1 MSAIIT
7 DQIRILNAKN
17 FVAGVANTDN
27 SYYSFIGLPNPED
40 YQTNWDTDPPTPKD
54 SFDEEMGYWD
64 SMIALKKVN
73 NADIR
78 QVVTKRIWKSGT
90 KYDMYRHDYSRSN
103 TSSIS
108 KATNLYNASY
118 YVINEDYRVY
128 MCLQNGTSPDY
139 PNGQISLDQ
148 PTFTD
153 LEPRAAGTSN
163 DGYIWKYLYTIKPN
177 EIIKFET
184 SDFIPVPQEWQTS
197 PDNAPVRENAIEG
210 SIKIVTIT
218 NAGVNVGAISTSYT
232 RVPING
238 DGNGAEATVVVNNDL
253 KIDSVTISSQGS
265 GYTYGTLDLATGGVP
280 VATTEPEFNVI
291 IPPAGGHGAD
301 IYRELGAYNVLMY
314 SRLENDTENPDFIT
328 GNQFSRIGVVENP
341 LAPNSIIPLT
351 LDKASALSALRLTG
365 IGYSS
370 ATFTADS
377 QFVQTI
383 GTGLTAVGRV
393 VSYDQTTGV
402 LKYWQDRVGF
412 NTVGAALTNAPYGY
426 EQLEFTSSPS
436 SGGNIVITPTT
447 GSNLQI
453 DSSFSG
459 FSTSINN
466 RTYNLGQD
474 FTNGIS
480 SPEVKRYSGNI
491 IYVDNRPSVNRSV
504 NQKEDIKVILQ
515 F

>member
-17 FVAGVANTDN
+17 FVAGVGNTDN

-78 QVVTKRIWKSGT
+78 QVVTKRVWKSGT

-163 DGYIWKYLYTIKPN
+163 DGYVWKYLYTIKPN

-218 NAGVNVGAISTSYT
+218 NAGINVGAISTSYT

-265 GYTYGTLDLATGGVP
+265 GYTYGTLDLVAGGVP
-280 VATTEPEFNVI
+280 VASTEPEFNVI
-291 IPPAGGHGAD
+291 IPPSGGHGAD
-301 IYRELGAYNVLMY
+301 IYRELGAYNVLLY

-370 ATFTADS
+370 ATFSADS

-426 EQLEFTSSPS
+426 EQLEFTSNPS
-436 SGGNIVITPTT
+436 SGGTIVITPTT

>member
-7 DQIRILNAKN
+7 DQITILNATN
-17 FVAGVANTDN
+17 FDAGVGNTDN

-78 QVVTKRIWKSGT
+78 QVVTKRVWKSGT

-163 DGYIWKYLYTIKPN
+163 DGYVWKYLYTIKPN

-218 NAGVNVGAISTSYT
+218 NAGINVGAISTSYT

-265 GYTYGTLDLATGGVP
+265 GYTYGTLDLAAGGVP
-280 VATTEPEFNVI
+280 VASTEPEFNVI
-291 IPPAGGHGAD
+291 IPPSGGHGAD
-301 IYRELGAYNVLMY
+301 IYRELGAYNVLLY

-370 ATFTADS
+370 ATFSADS

-426 EQLEFTSSPS
+426 EQLEFTSNPS
-436 SGGNIVITPTT
+436 SGGTIVITPTT

>member
-17 FVAGVANTDN
+17 FVAGVASSEN
-27 SYYSFIGLPNPED
+27 SYYSFIGLPNPSD
-40 YQTNWDTDPPTPKD
+40 VQTTWDTDPPTPKD
-54 SFDEEMGYWD
+54 SFDQEMSYWD
-64 SMIALKKVN
+64 SMIAMKKIN

-78 QVVTKRIWKSGT
+78 QVVTKRAWKSGT

-163 DGYIWKYLYTIKPN
+163 DGYVWKYLYTIKPN

-184 SDFIPVPQEWQTS
+184 SDFIPVPQGWNNS
-197 PDNAPVRENAIEG
+197 PENASVRENAIDG
-210 SIKIVTIT
+210 SIKIVTVT
-218 NAGVNVGAISTSYT
+218 NSGVNVGAISTSYT

-265 GYTYGTLDLATGGVP
+265 GYTYGTLDLAAGGVP
-280 VATTEPEFNVI
+280 VASTEPEFNVI
-291 IPPAGGHGAD
+291 IPPSGGHGAD
-301 IYRELGAYNVLMY
+301 IYRELGAYNILMY

-328 GNQFSRIGVVENP
+328 GNQFARIGVVENP
-341 LAPNSIIPLT
+341 LPPNSTVPLT
-351 LDKASALSALRLTG
+351 LDKASALSAVRLTG

-370 ATFTADS
+370 ATFEPDS
-377 QFVQTI
+377 HFVQTI
-383 GTGLTAVGRV
+383 GTGLTAAARV

-412 NTVGAALTNAPYGY
+412 NTVGAAITNAPYGY
-426 EQLEFTSSPS
+426 EQLEFTSSPA
-436 SGGNIVITPTT
+436 SGGSLVITPST

-480 SPEVKRYSGNI
+480 APEVKRYSGNI
-491 IYVDNRPSVNRSV
+491 IYIDNRPSVNRSV

>member
-17 FVAGVANTDN
+17 FVAGVASSEN
-27 SYYSFIGLPNPED
+27 SYYSFIGLPNPSD
-40 YQTNWDTDPPTPKD
+40 VQTNWDTDPPTPKD
-54 SFDEEMGYWD
+54 SFDQERSYYD
-64 SMIALKKVN
+64 SMIAMKKIN

-78 QVVTKRIWKSGT
+78 QVVTKRVWKSGT

-163 DGYIWKYLYTIKPN
+163 DGYVWKYLYTIKPN

-184 SDFIPVPQEWQTS
+184 SDFIPVPQEWETS

-218 NAGVNVGAISTSYT
+218 NAGINVGAISTSYT

-265 GYTYGTLDLATGGVP
+265 GYTYGTLDLVAGGVP
-280 VATTEPEFNVI
+280 VASTEPEFNVI
-291 IPPAGGHGAD
+291 IPPSGGHGSN
-301 IYRELGAYNVLMY
+301 IYRELGAYNVLLY

-370 ATFTADS
+370 ANFSADS

-426 EQLEFTSSPS
+426 EQLEFTSNPS
-436 SGGNIVITPTT
+436 SGGSIVITPTT

-491 IYVDNRPSVNRSV
+491 IYVDNRPSVNRSI

>member
-78 QVVTKRIWKSGT
+78 QVVTKRVWKSGT

-163 DGYIWKYLYTIKPN
+163 DGYVWKYLYTIKPN

-218 NAGVNVGAISTSYT
+218 NAGINVGAISTSYT

-265 GYTYGTLDLATGGVP
+265 GYTYGTLDLAAGGVP
-280 VATTEPEFNVI
+280 VASTEPEFNVI
-291 IPPAGGHGAD
+291 IPPSGGHGAD
-301 IYRELGAYNVLMY
+301 IYRELGAYNVLLY

-370 ATFTADS
+370 ATFSADS

-426 EQLEFTSSPS
+426 EQLEFTSTPS
-436 SGGNIVITPTT
+436 SGGTIVITPTT

-491 IYVDNRPSVNRSV
+491 IYVDNRPSVNRSI

>member
-17 FVAGVANTDN
+17 FVAGVGNTDN

-78 QVVTKRIWKSGT
+78 QVVTKRVWKSGT

-163 DGYIWKYLYTIKPN
+163 DGYVWKYLYTIKPN

-218 NAGVNVGAISTSYT
+218 NAGINVGAISTSYT

-265 GYTYGTLDLATGGVP
+265 GYTYGTLDLVAGGVP
-280 VATTEPEFNVI
+280 VASTEPEFNVI
-291 IPPAGGHGAD
+291 IPPSGGHGSN
-301 IYRELGAYNVLMY
+301 IYRELGAYNVLLY

-370 ATFTADS
+370 ATFSADS

-426 EQLEFTSSPS
+426 EQLEFTSNPS
-436 SGGNIVITPTT
+436 SGGTIVITPTT

-491 IYVDNRPSVNRSV
+491 IYVDNRPSVNRSI

>member
-17 FVAGVANTDN
+17 FVAGVANTEN
-27 SYYSFIGLPNPED
+27 SYYSFIGLPNPSD
-40 YQTNWDTDPPTPKD
+40 VQTNWDTDPPTPKD
-54 SFDEEMGYWD
+54 SFDQERSYYD
-64 SMIALKKVN
+64 TMIAMKKIN

-78 QVVTKRIWKSGT
+78 QVVARRTWKSGT

-103 TSSIS
+103 TSAIS

-128 MCLQNGTSPDY
+128 MCLQNGTGPDY

-163 DGYIWKYLYTIKPN
+163 DGYVWKYLYTIKPN

-184 SDFIPVPQEWQTS
+184 SDFIPVPQDWDIS
-197 PDNAPVRENAIEG
+197 PDNAPVRDNAVDG
-210 SIKIVTIT
+210 SIKIVTVT

-265 GYTYGTLDLATGGVP
+265 GYTYGTLDLAAGGVP
-280 VATTEPEFNVI
+280 AATTPPEFNVI
-291 IPPAGGHGAD
+291 IPPSGGHGAD
-301 IYRELGAYNVLMY
+301 IYRELGAFNVLMY

-328 GNQFSRIGVVENP
+328 NNQFARIGVVENP
-341 LAPNSIIPLT
+341 LAPNSILPLT
-351 LDKASALSALRLTG
+351 LDKASALNAIRLTG

-370 ATFTADS
+370 ATFAPDTT
-377 QFVQTI
+377 FTQTI
-383 GTGLTAVGRV
+383 GTGITAAGRV

-412 NTVGAALTNAPYGY
+412 NTVGAAITNAPFGY
-426 EQLEFTSSPS
+426 EQLEFPSSPS
-436 SGGNIVITPTT
+436 TGGDLVITPST

-453 DSSFSG
+453 DASFSG

-480 SPEVKRYSGNI
+480 APEVKRYSGNI
-491 IYVDNRPSVNRSV
+491 IYVDNRPSVNRSI

>member
-17 FVAGVANTDN
+17 FVTGVASSEN
-27 SYYSFIGLPNPED
+27 SYYSFIGLPNPSD
-40 YQTNWDTDPPTPKD
+40 VQTTWDTDPPTPKD
-54 SFDEEMGYWD
+54 SFDQEMSYWD
-64 SMIALKKVN
+64 SMIAMKKIN

-78 QVVTKRIWKSGT
+78 QVVTKRAWKSGT

-163 DGYIWKYLYTIKPN
+163 DGYVWKYLYTIKPN

-184 SDFIPVPQEWQTS
+184 SDFIPVPQDWPNS
-197 PDNAPVRENAIEG
+197 PENSSVRDNAVDG
-210 SIKIVTIT
+210 SIKIVTVT

-265 GYTYGTLDLATGGVP
+265 GYTYGTLDLAAGGVP
-280 VATTEPEFNVI
+280 VASTEPEFNVI
-291 IPPAGGHGAD
+291 IPPSGGHGAD

-328 GNQFSRIGVVENP
+328 GNQFARIGVVENP
-341 LAPNSIIPLT
+341 LPPNSTVPLT
-351 LDKASALSALRLTG
+351 LDKASALSAIRLTG

-370 ATFTADS
+370 ATFEPDS
-377 QFVQTI
+377 HFVQTI
-383 GTGLTAVGRV
+383 GTGLTAAARV

-412 NTVGAALTNAPYGY
+412 NTVGAAITNAPYGY
-426 EQLEFTSSPS
+426 EQLEFTSSPT
-436 SGGNIVITPTT
+436 SGGSLIITPST

-480 SPEVKRYSGNI
+480 APEVKRYSGNI
-491 IYVDNRPSVNRSV
+491 IYVDNRPSVNRSI

>member
-1 MSAIIT
+1 MC
-7 DQIRILNAKN
+7 IR
-17 FVAGVANTDN
+17 
-27 SYYSFIGLPNPED
+27 
-40 YQTNWDTDPPTPKD
+40 D
-54 SFDEEMGYWD
+54 S
-64 SMIALKKVN
+64 
-73 NADIR
+73 
-78 QVVTKRIWKSGT
+78 
-90 KYDMYRHDYSRSN
+90 
-103 TSSIS
+103 
-108 KATNLYNASY
+108 
-118 YVINEDYRVY
+118 
-128 MCLQNGTSPDY
+128 
-139 PNGQISLDQ
+139 
-148 PTFTD
+148 
-153 LEPRAAGTSN
+153 
-163 DGYIWKYLYTIKPN
+163 
-177 EIIKFET
+177 
-184 SDFIPVPQEWQTS
+184 
-197 PDNAPVRENAIEG
+197 
-210 SIKIVTIT
+210 TIT
-218 NAGVNVGAISTSYT
+218 NAGINVGAISTSYT

-265 GYTYGTLDLATGGVP
+265 GYTYGTLDLVAGGVP
-280 VATTEPEFNVI
+280 VASTEPEFNVI
-291 IPPAGGHGAD
+291 IPPSGGHGSN
-301 IYRELGAYNVLMY
+301 IYRELGAYNVLLY

-370 ATFTADS
+370 ANFSADS

-426 EQLEFTSSPS
+426 EQLEFTSNPS
-436 SGGNIVITPTT
+436 SGGSIVITPTT

-491 IYVDNRPSVNRSV
+491 IYVDNRPSVNRSI

>member
-64 SMIALKKVN
+64 SMIAMKKVN

-78 QVVTKRIWKSGT
+78 QVVTKRVWKSGT

-163 DGYIWKYLYTIKPN
+163 DGYVWKYLYTIKPN

-265 GYTYGTLDLATGGVP
+265 GYTYGTLDLAAGGVP
-280 VATTEPEFNVI
+280 VASTEPEFNVI

-301 IYRELGAYNVLMY
+301 IYRELGAYNVLLY

-370 ATFTADS
+370 ATFSADS

-436 SGGNIVITPTT
+436 SGGTIVITPTT

>member
-64 SMIALKKVN
+64 SMIAMKKVN

-78 QVVTKRIWKSGT
+78 QVVTKRVWKSGT

-163 DGYIWKYLYTIKPN
+163 DGYVWKYLYTIKPN

-184 SDFIPVPQEWQTS
+184 SDFIPVPQEWSIS
-197 PDNAPVRENAIEG
+197 PDNAPVRENAVEG
-210 SIKIVTIT
+210 SIKIVTVANSGI
-218 NAGVNVGAISTSYT
+218 NVGAISTSYT

-253 KIDSVTISSQGS
+253 KIDSVTVSSQGS
-265 GYTYGTLDLATGGVP
+265 GYTYGTLDLAAGGVP
-280 VATTEPEFNVI
+280 FSSTEPEFNVI
-291 IPPAGGHGAD
+291 IPPSGGHGAD
-301 IYRELGAYNVLMY
+301 IYRELGAYNVLLY

-351 LDKASALSALRLTG
+351 LDKASALSAIRLTG

-426 EQLEFTSSPS
+426 EQLEFTSVPS
-436 SGGNIVITPTT
+436 SGGSIVITPST

-474 FTNGIS
+474 FTNGVS

>member
-78 QVVTKRIWKSGT
+78 QVVTKRVWKSGT

-163 DGYIWKYLYTIKPN
+163 DGYVWKYLYTIKPN

-184 SDFIPVPQEWQTS
+184 SDFIPVPQEWETS

-218 NAGVNVGAISTSYT
+218 NAGINVGAISTSYT

-265 GYTYGTLDLATGGVP
+265 GYTYGTLDLAAGGVP
-280 VATTEPEFNVI
+280 VASTEPEFNVI
-291 IPPAGGHGAD
+291 IPPSGGHGAD
-301 IYRELGAYNVLMY
+301 IYRELGAYNVLLY

-370 ATFTADS
+370 ATFSADS

-436 SGGNIVITPTT
+436 SGGTIVITPTT

>member
-1 MSAIIT
+1 M
-7 DQIRILNAKN
+7 
-17 FVAGVANTDN
+17 
-27 SYYSFIGLPNPED
+27 
-40 YQTNWDTDPPTPKD
+40 
-54 SFDEEMGYWD
+54 
-64 SMIALKKVN
+64 KKIN

-78 QVVTKRIWKSGT
+78 QVVTKRAWKSGT

-163 DGYIWKYLYTIKPN
+163 DGYVWKYLYTIKPN

-184 SDFIPVPQEWQTS
+184 SDFIPVPQGWNNS
-197 PDNAPVRENAIEG
+197 PENASVRENAIDG
-210 SIKIVTIT
+210 SIKIVTVT
-218 NAGVNVGAISTSYT
+218 NSGVNVGAISTSYT

-265 GYTYGTLDLATGGVP
+265 GYTYGTLDLAAGGVP
-280 VATTEPEFNVI
+280 VASTEPEFNVI
-291 IPPAGGHGAD
+291 IPPSGGHGAD
-301 IYRELGAYNVLMY
+301 IYRELGAYNILMY

-328 GNQFSRIGVVENP
+328 GNQFARIGVVENP
-341 LAPNSIIPLT
+341 LPPNSTVPLT
-351 LDKASALSALRLTG
+351 LDKASALSAVRLTG

-370 ATFTADS
+370 ATFEPDS
-377 QFVQTI
+377 HFVQTI
-383 GTGLTAVGRV
+383 GTGLTAAARV

-412 NTVGAALTNAPYGY
+412 NTVGAAITNAPYGY
-426 EQLEFTSSPS
+426 EQLEFTSSPA
-436 SGGNIVITPTT
+436 SGGSLVITPST

-480 SPEVKRYSGNI
+480 APEVKRYSGNI
-491 IYVDNRPSVNRSV
+491 IYIDNRPSVNRSV

>member
-17 FVAGVANTDN
+17 FVAGVGNTDN
-27 SYYSFIGLPNPED
+27 SYYSFIGLPNPSD
-40 YQTNWDTDPPTPKD
+40 VQTNWDTDPPTPKD
-54 SFDEEMGYWD
+54 SFDQERSYYD
-64 SMIALKKVN
+64 TMIAMKKIN

-78 QVVTKRIWKSGT
+78 QVVTKRVWKSGT

-108 KATNLYNASY
+108 KATNLYNASF

-163 DGYIWKYLYTIKPN
+163 DGYVWKYLYTIKPN

-184 SDFIPVPQEWQTS
+184 SDFIPVPQEWDTS
-197 PDNAPVRENAIEG
+197 PDNAPVRDNAIDG
-210 SIKIVTIT
+210 SVKIVTVA
-218 NAGVNVGAISTSYT
+218 NSGVNVGAISTSYT

-265 GYTYGTLDLATGGVP
+265 GYTYGTLDLAAGGVP
-280 VATTEPEFNVI
+280 IASTPPEFNVI
-291 IPPAGGHGAD
+291 IPPSGGHGAD

-328 GNQFSRIGVVENP
+328 NNQFARIGVVENP
-341 LAPNSIIPLT
+341 LAPNSTLPLT
-351 LDKASALSALRLTG
+351 LDKASALNAIRLTG

-370 ATFTADS
+370 ATFTADAS
-377 QFVQTI
+377 FTQTI
-383 GTGLTAVGRV
+383 GTGLTAAGRV

-412 NTVGAALTNAPYGY
+412 NTVGAAITNAPYGY

-436 SGGNIVITPTT
+436 TGGDLIITPST

-453 DSSFSG
+453 ESSFSG

-480 SPEVKRYSGNI
+480 APEVKRYSGNI
-491 IYVDNRPSVNRSV
+491 IYVDNRPSVNRSI

>member
-17 FVAGVANTDN
+17 FVAGVGNTDN

-78 QVVTKRIWKSGT
+78 QVVTKRVWKSGT

-163 DGYIWKYLYTIKPN
+163 DGYVWKYLYTIKPN

-218 NAGVNVGAISTSYT
+218 NAGINVGAISTSYT

-265 GYTYGTLDLATGGVP
+265 GYTYGTLDLAAGGVP
-280 VATTEPEFNVI
+280 VASTEPEFNVI
-291 IPPAGGHGAD
+291 IPPSGGHGAD
-301 IYRELGAYNVLMY
+301 IYRELGAYNVLLY

-370 ATFTADS
+370 ATFSADS

-426 EQLEFTSSPS
+426 EQLEFTSNPS
-436 SGGNIVITPTT
+436 SGGTIVITPTT

>member
-210 SIKIVTIT
+210 SIKIVTVT
-218 NAGVNVGAISTSYT
+218 NAGINVGAISTSYT

-265 GYTYGTLDLATGGVP
+265 GYTYGTLDLAEGGVP
-280 VATTEPEFNVI
+280 AATTEPEFNVI
-291 IPPAGGHGAD
+291 IPPSGGHGAD
-301 IYRELGAYNVLMY
+301 IYRELGAYNVLLY

-491 IYVDNRPSVNRSV
+491 IYVDNRPSVNRSI

>member
-17 FVAGVANTDN
+17 FVAGVASSEN
-27 SYYSFIGLPNPED
+27 SYYSFIGLPNPSD
-40 YQTNWDTDPPTPKD
+40 VQTNWDTDPPTPKD
-54 SFDEEMGYWD
+54 SFDQEMSYWD
-64 SMIALKKVN
+64 SMIAMKKVN

-78 QVVTKRIWKSGT
+78 QVVTKRQWKSGT

-103 TSSIS
+103 TSAIS

-128 MCLQNGTSPDY
+128 MCLQNGTSPEY

-153 LEPRAAGTSN
+153 LKPRAAGTSN
-163 DGYIWKYLYTIKPN
+163 DGYVWKYLYTIKPN

-184 SDFIPVPQEWQTS
+184 SDFIPVPQEWQNS
-197 PDNAPVRENAIEG
+197 PENASVRENAIEG
-210 SIKIVTIT
+210 SIKIVTVT
-218 NAGVNVGAISTSYT
+218 NSGVNVGAISTSYT
-232 RVPING
+232 RVPVNG

-265 GYTYGTLDLATGGVP
+265 GYTYGTLDLSAGGVP
-280 VATTEPEFNVI
+280 VASTEPEFNVI
-291 IPPAGGHGAD
+291 IPPSGGHGAD

-328 GNQFSRIGVVENP
+328 GNQFARIGVVENP
-341 LAPNSIIPLT
+341 LPPNSTVPLT
-351 LDKASALSALRLTG
+351 LDKASALSAVRLTG

-370 ATFTADS
+370 ATFEPDS
-377 QFVQTI
+377 HFVQTI
-383 GTGLTAVGRV
+383 GSGLTAAARV

-412 NTVGAALTNAPYGY
+412 NTVGAAITNAPYGY
-426 EQLEFTSSPS
+426 EQLEFTSSPA
-436 SGGNIVITPTT
+436 SGGSLVITPST

-480 SPEVKRYSGNI
+480 APEVKRYSGNI
-491 IYVDNRPSVNRSV
+491 IYVDNRPSVNRSI

>member
-17 FVAGVANTDN
+17 FVAGVASSEN
-27 SYYSFIGLPNPED
+27 SYYSFIGLPNPSD
-40 YQTNWDTDPPTPKD
+40 VQTNWDTDPPTPKD
-54 SFDEEMGYWD
+54 SFDQEMSYWD
-64 SMIALKKVN
+64 SMIAMKKVN

-78 QVVTKRIWKSGT
+78 QVVTKRQWKSGT

-103 TSSIS
+103 TSAIS

-128 MCLQNGTSPDY
+128 MCLQNGTSPEY

-163 DGYIWKYLYTIKPN
+163 DGYVWKYLYTIKPN

-184 SDFIPVPQEWQTS
+184 SDFIPVPQEWQNS
-197 PDNAPVRENAIEG
+197 PENASVRENAIDG
-210 SIKIVTIT
+210 SIKIVTVT
-218 NAGVNVGAISTSYT
+218 NSGVNVGAISTSYT

-265 GYTYGTLDLATGGVP
+265 GYTYGTLDLAAGGVP
-280 VATTEPEFNVI
+280 VASTEPEFNVI
-291 IPPAGGHGAD
+291 IPPSGGHGAD

-328 GNQFSRIGVVENP
+328 GNQFARIGVVENP
-341 LAPNSIIPLT
+341 LPPNSTVPLT
-351 LDKASALSALRLTG
+351 LDKASALSAVRLTG

-370 ATFTADS
+370 ATFEPDS
-377 QFVQTI
+377 HFVQTI
-383 GTGLTAVGRV
+383 GSGLTAAARV

-412 NTVGAALTNAPYGY
+412 NTVGAAITNAPYGY
-426 EQLEFTSSPS
+426 EQLEFTSSPA
-436 SGGNIVITPTT
+436 SGGSLVITPST

-480 SPEVKRYSGNI
+480 APEVKRYSGNI
-491 IYVDNRPSVNRSV
+491 IYVDNRPSVNRSI

>member
-78 QVVTKRIWKSGT
+78 QVVTKRVWKSGT

-163 DGYIWKYLYTIKPN
+163 DGYVWKYLYTIKPN

-184 SDFIPVPQEWQTS
+184 SDFIPVPQEWETS

-218 NAGVNVGAISTSYT
+218 NAGINVGAISTSYT

-265 GYTYGTLDLATGGVP
+265 GYTYGTLDLAAGGVP
-280 VATTEPEFNVI
+280 VASTEPEFNVI
-291 IPPAGGHGAD
+291 IPPSGGHGSN
-301 IYRELGAYNVLMY
+301 IYRELGAYNVLLY

-370 ATFTADS
+370 ANFSADS

-426 EQLEFTSSPS
+426 EQLEFTSNPS
-436 SGGNIVITPTT
+436 SGGSIVITPTT

-491 IYVDNRPSVNRSV
+491 IYVDNRPSVNRSI

>member
-265 GYTYGTLDLATGGVP
+265 GYTYGTLDLAEGGVP

-291 IPPAGGHGAD
+291 IPPSGGHGAD

>member
-78 QVVTKRIWKSGT
+78 QVVTKRVWKSGT

-163 DGYIWKYLYTIKPN
+163 DGYVWKYLYTIKPN

-218 NAGVNVGAISTSYT
+218 NAGINVGAISTSYT

-265 GYTYGTLDLATGGVP
+265 GYTYGTLDLAAGGVP
-280 VATTEPEFNVI
+280 VASTEPEFNVI
-291 IPPAGGHGAD
+291 IPPSGGHGAD
-301 IYRELGAYNVLMY
+301 IYRELGAYNVLLY

-370 ATFTADS
+370 ATFSADS

-426 EQLEFTSSPS
+426 EQLEFTSNPS
-436 SGGNIVITPTT
+436 SGGTIVITPTT

>member
-78 QVVTKRIWKSGT
+78 QVVTKRVWKSGT

-163 DGYIWKYLYTIKPN
+163 DGYVWKYLYTIKPN

-184 SDFIPVPQEWQTS
+184 SDFIPVPQEWETS

-218 NAGVNVGAISTSYT
+218 NAGINVGAISTSYT

-265 GYTYGTLDLATGGVP
+265 GYTYGTLDLVAGGVP
-280 VATTEPEFNVI
+280 VASTEPEFNVI
-291 IPPAGGHGAD
+291 IPPSGGHGAD
-301 IYRELGAYNVLMY
+301 IYRELGAYNVLLY

-370 ATFTADS
+370 ATFSADS

-426 EQLEFTSSPS
+426 EQLEFTSNPS
-436 SGGNIVITPTT
+436 SGGSIVITPTT

-491 IYVDNRPSVNRSV
+491 IYVDNRPSVNRSI

>member
-163 DGYIWKYLYTIKPN
+163 DGYVWKYLYTIKPN

-265 GYTYGTLDLATGGVP
+265 GYTYGTLDLAAGGVP
-280 VATTEPEFNVI
+280 VASTEPEFNVI

-301 IYRELGAYNVLMY
+301 IYRELGAYNVLLY

-370 ATFTADS
+370 ATFSADS

-436 SGGNIVITPTT
+436 SGGTIVITPTT

-491 IYVDNRPSVNRSV
+491 IYVDNRPSVNRSI

>member
-17 FVAGVANTDN
+17 FVAGVGNTDN

-78 QVVTKRIWKSGT
+78 QVVTKRVWKSGT

-163 DGYIWKYLYTIKPN
+163 DGYVWKYLYTIKPN

-218 NAGVNVGAISTSYT
+218 NAGINVGAISTSYT

-265 GYTYGTLDLATGGVP
+265 GYTYGTLDLAAGGVP
-280 VATTEPEFNVI
+280 VASTEPEFNVI
-291 IPPAGGHGAD
+291 IPPSGGHGAD
-301 IYRELGAYNVLMY
+301 IYRELGAYNVLLY

-341 LAPNSIIPLT
+341 LAPNSIIRLT

-370 ATFTADS
+370 ATFSADS

-426 EQLEFTSSPS
+426 EQLEFTSNPS
-436 SGGNIVITPTT
+436 SGGTIVITPTT

>member
-17 FVAGVANTDN
+17 FVAGVASSEN
-27 SYYSFIGLPNPED
+27 SYYSFIGLPNPSD
-40 YQTNWDTDPPTPKD
+40 VQTNWDTDPPTPKD
-54 SFDEEMGYWD
+54 SFDQENSYWD
-64 SMIALKKVN
+64 TMIAMKKIN
-73 NADIR
+73 NGDIR

-128 MCLQNGTSPDY
+128 ICLQNGTSPDY

-163 DGYIWKYLYTIKPN
+163 DGYVWKYLYTIKPN

-184 SDFIPVPQEWQTS
+184 SDFIPVPQDWDNSTE
-197 PDNAPVRENAIEG
+197 NAPVRENAIEG
-210 SIKIVTIT
+210 SVKIVTVT
-218 NAGVNVGAISTSYT
+218 NAGVNVGAISTAYT

-238 DGNGAEATVVVNNDL
+238 DGYGGEATVVVNNDL
-253 KIDSVTISSQGS
+253 KIDSVTVSSQGS
-265 GYTYGTLDLATGGVP
+265 GYTYGTLDLAAGGVP
-280 VATTEPEFNVI
+280 VAGTEPEFNVI
-291 IPPAGGHGAD
+291 IPPSGGHGAD
-301 IYRELGAYNVLMY
+301 IYRELGAFNVLMY
-314 SRLENDTENPDFIT
+314 SRLENDNENPDFIT

-351 LDKASALSALRLTG
+351 LDKASAVKAIRLTG

-370 ATFTADS
+370 ATFDPDS
-377 QFVQTI
+377 QFSQTI
-383 GTGLTAVGRV
+383 GIGLTAVGRV
-393 VSYDQTTGV
+393 VSYDQITGV

-412 NTVGAALTNAPYGY
+412 NTAGVGVTNAPYGY
-426 EQLEFTSSPS
+426 ELVDFTSSPS
-436 SGGNIVITPTT
+436 TGGDLVITPTT

-453 DSSFSG
+453 YSAFSG

-466 RTYNLGQD
+466 KTYNLGQD
-474 FTNGIS
+474 FTDGIS

>member
-265 GYTYGTLDLATGGVP
+265 GYTYGTLDLAEGGVP

-491 IYVDNRPSVNRSV
+491 IYVDNRPSVNRSI

>member
-78 QVVTKRIWKSGT
+78 QVVTKRVWKSGT

-163 DGYIWKYLYTIKPN
+163 DGYVWKYLYTIKPN

-218 NAGVNVGAISTSYT
+218 NAGINVGAISTSYT

-265 GYTYGTLDLATGGVP
+265 GYTYGTLDLAAGGVP
-280 VATTEPEFNVI
+280 VASTEPEFNVI
-291 IPPAGGHGAD
+291 IPPSGGHGAD
-301 IYRELGAYNVLMY
+301 IYRELGAYNVLLY

-370 ATFTADS
+370 ATFSADS

-426 EQLEFTSSPS
+426 EQLEFTSNPS
-436 SGGNIVITPTT
+436 SGGSIVITPTT

-491 IYVDNRPSVNRSV
+491 IYVDNRPSVNRSI

>member
-17 FVAGVANTDN
+17 FVAGVGNTDN

-78 QVVTKRIWKSGT
+78 QVVTKRVWKSGT

-184 SDFIPVPQEWQTS
+184 SDFIPVPQEWETS

-218 NAGVNVGAISTSYT
+218 NAGINVGAISTSYT

-265 GYTYGTLDLATGGVP
+265 GYTYGTLDLAAGGVP
-280 VATTEPEFNVI
+280 VASTEPEFNVI
-291 IPPAGGHGAD
+291 IPPSGGHGAD
-301 IYRELGAYNVLMY
+301 IYRELGAYNVLLY

-370 ATFTADS
+370 ATFSADS

-436 SGGNIVITPTT
+436 SGGSIVITPTT

>member
-265 GYTYGTLDLATGGVP
+265 GYTYGTLDLAEGGVP

>member
-17 FVAGVANTDN
+17 FVAGVGNTDN

-78 QVVTKRIWKSGT
+78 QVVTKRVWKSGT

-163 DGYIWKYLYTIKPN
+163 DGYVWKYLYTIKPN

-218 NAGVNVGAISTSYT
+218 NAGINVGAISTSYT

-265 GYTYGTLDLATGGVP
+265 GYTYGTLDLAAGGVP
-280 VATTEPEFNVI
+280 VASTEPEFNVI
-291 IPPAGGHGAD
+291 IPPSGGHGAD
-301 IYRELGAYNVLMY
+301 IYRELGAYNVLLY

-370 ATFTADS
+370 ATFSADS

-412 NTVGAALTNAPYGY
+412 NTVGAALTTAPYGY
-426 EQLEFTSSPS
+426 EQLEFTSNPS
-436 SGGNIVITPTT
+436 SGGTIVITPTT